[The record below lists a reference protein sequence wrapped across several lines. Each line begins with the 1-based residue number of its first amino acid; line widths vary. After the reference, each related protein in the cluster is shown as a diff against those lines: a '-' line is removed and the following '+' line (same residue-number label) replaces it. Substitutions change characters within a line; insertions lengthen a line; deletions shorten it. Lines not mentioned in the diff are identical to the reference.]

1 MLNNLGCI
9 AVDRFK
15 NTHKLFSSS
24 YLYKHKIYTLTDKM
38 NIDQEQDP
46 DYESVKIDYV
56 GFVDPYA
63 VEGMVVLKASEGKE
77 FHMRAFSGEVAKH
90 ISSFSES
97 SGDSVPSIYKL
108 IEDICEQNE
117 LVLVKVKIYES
128 GEVLRANLYF
138 TGKKDMVLRNYR
150 ASDALALAVFYK
162 IPILVRK
169 NLLKASMEA

>member
-1 MLNNLGCI
+1 ME
-9 AVDRFK
+9 
-15 NTHKLFSSS
+15 
-24 YLYKHKIYTLTDKM
+24 
-38 NIDQEQDP
+38 IDQAQEP

-63 VEGMVVLKASEGKE
+63 VEGMLVLKGDDGKE
-77 FHMRAFSGEVAKH
+77 FHMRAFSGEVARH
-90 ISSFSES
+90 ISSFVES
-97 SGDSVPSIYKL
+97 AGDSVPSIYKMM
-108 IEDICEQNE
+108 EEICEENE

-150 ASDALALAVFYK
+150 ASDAMALGALYN

-169 NLLKASMEA
+169 NLLKEHMEA

>member
-1 MLNNLGCI
+1 MDI
-9 AVDRFK
+9 AQK
-15 NTHKLFSSS
+15 
-24 YLYKHKIYTLTDKM
+24 
-38 NIDQEQDP
+38 QDP

-63 VEGMVVLKASEGKE
+63 VEGMVVLKAPNGKE

-90 ISSFSES
+90 ISSFSETS
-97 SGDSVPSIYKL
+97 EDVVPSIYKM
-108 IEDICEQNE
+108 IEDICEENE

-138 TGKKDMVLRNYR
+138 TGKKDLVLRNYR
-150 ASDALALAVFYK
+150 ASDALALGAFYK

>member
-1 MLNNLGCI
+1 MRTMDINQ
-9 AVDRFK
+9 A
-15 NTHKLFSSS
+15 
-24 YLYKHKIYTLTDKM
+24 
-38 NIDQEQDP
+38 QEP

-63 VEGMVVLKASEGKE
+63 VEGMVILKADSGKE

-90 ISSFSES
+90 ISSFGDDTSSETA
-97 SGDSVPSIYKL
+97 PSIYKM
-108 IEDICEQNE
+108 IEDICEENE

-138 TGKKDMVLRNYR
+138 TGKKDLVLRNYR
-150 ASDALALAVFYK
+150 ASDAMALAAYCN

-169 NLLKASMEA
+169 TLLKESMEAET

>member
-1 MLNNLGCI
+1 MDI
-9 AVDRFK
+9 A
-15 NTHKLFSSS
+15 
-24 YLYKHKIYTLTDKM
+24 
-38 NIDQEQDP
+38 QEQDP

-63 VEGMVVLKASEGKE
+63 VEGMVVLKAPNGKE

-90 ISSFSES
+90 ISSFSETS
-97 SGDSVPSIYKL
+97 EDAVPSIYKM
-108 IEDICEQNE
+108 IEDICEENE

-138 TGKKDMVLRNYR
+138 TGKKDLVLRNYR
-150 ASDALALAVFYK
+150 ASDALALGAFYK
-162 IPILVRK
+162 IPIQVRK